1 MFLIAFLEGAL
12 SIIPYQYFNA
22 VFPKNIARS
31 TLITMIEK
39 ARKILDKGGAF
50 DALLTDL
57 PKVFDCMIHDL
68 LLAKLHAVNIEMNAR
83 DI

>member
-1 MFLIAFLEGAL
+1 MFLLTFLEGAL
-12 SIIPYQYFNA
+12 SIIPYQYLSA
-22 VFPKNIARS
+22 VFAKKIALS
-31 TLITMIEK
+31 TLTTMIEK
-39 ARKILDKGGAF
+39 ARKILSKGGIF

-68 LLAKLHAVNIEMNAR
+68 LLAKLHAGNIDMNAR

>member
-1 MFLIAFLEGAL
+1 
-12 SIIPYQYFNA
+12 
-22 VFPKNIARS
+22 
-31 TLITMIEK
+31 MIEK
-39 ARKILDKGGAF
+39 ARKILSKGGIF

-68 LLAKLHAVNIEMNAR
+68 LLAKLHAGNIDMNAC

>member
-1 MFLIAFLEGAL
+1 
-12 SIIPYQYFNA
+12 
-22 VFPKNIARS
+22 
-31 TLITMIEK
+31 MIEK
-39 ARKILDKGGAF
+39 ARKILSKGGIF

-68 LLAKLHAVNIEMNAR
+68 LLAKLHAGNIDMNAR

>member
-1 MFLIAFLEGAL
+1 
-12 SIIPYQYFNA
+12 
-22 VFPKNIARS
+22 
-31 TLITMIEK
+31 MIEK
-39 ARKILDKGGAF
+39 ARKILDKGGAL

-68 LLAKLHAVNIEMNAR
+68 LLAKLHAANIEMNAR